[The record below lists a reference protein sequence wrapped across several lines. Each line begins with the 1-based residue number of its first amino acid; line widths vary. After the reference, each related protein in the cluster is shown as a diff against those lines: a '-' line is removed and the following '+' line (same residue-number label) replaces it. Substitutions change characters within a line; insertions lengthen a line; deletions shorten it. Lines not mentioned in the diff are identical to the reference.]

1 VRPAAYPPEETV
13 SIIEC
18 YRFVSDDL
26 TSANG
31 SLSWRIGEW
40 NEVSG
45 TIVCCAHGL
54 HASPTPRDSVR
65 NVYGQRWFAAEA
77 RGETSHQGTKFAAS
91 EMRLVEEIPP
101 DVLRHFAVGCARRSF
116 GYLEERHP
124 VDARI
129 LQCIQAT
136 QGFLDGV
143 LGTDD
148 LLEGRQAAGAVVADG
163 AIGPDTGRLT
173 AAAMAASHAA
183 DGDAASWTAAA
194 AGAAHAANVAA
205 DAIDAAAAL
214 TTAYAGVHN
223 VAKGFA
229 AANIAEQ
236 AATAART
243 AAASGAVAHA
253 AAVAA
258 AGGTYAPDTASEAYF
273 AAWSAATAHPS
284 DRHYLAQNAH
294 LLELIAGTRAEHA

>member
-1 VRPAAYPPEETV
+1 M

-18 YRFVSDDL
+18 YRFVRDDL

-31 SLSWRIGEW
+31 NLSWRIGEW

-54 HASPTPRDSVR
+54 HAAPTPRDSVR

-77 RGETSHQGTKFAAS
+77 RGETSHQGTKFAAR

-101 DVLRHFAVGCARRSF
+101 DVLRHFAVGCAKRSF
-116 GYLEERHP
+116 GYLEQRHP

-129 LQCIQAT
+129 RQCIEVT
-136 QGFLDGV
+136 EGFLDGA
-143 LGTDD
+143 LGEDD
-148 LLEGRQAAGAVVADG
+148 LREGRQAAGAVIADP
-163 AIGPDTGRLT
+163 ATGPDTGRLI
-173 AAAMAASHAA
+173 AAAMAASQAA

-194 AGAAHAANVAA
+194 AGAAHAANLAA

-214 TTAYAGVHN
+214 TTAYAEIHN

-258 AGGTYAPDTASEAYF
+258 ARGTYAPDTAADAYF
-273 AAWSAATAHPS
+273 AAWSATTVRPA
-284 DRHYLAQNAH
+284 DYHYLAQNAH
-294 LLELIAGTRAEHA
+294 LLELIAGTRAKQA